1 MHLEEIRAL
10 PRKVIENLDGD
21 IGNLKVYLV
30 QDYNLNLL
38 SRMNFNNPAAINLYK
53 DKLGFEIES
62 FNKDEYGKG
71 HDRSMMALDLSK
83 YTI

>member
-1 MHLEEIRAL
+1 MHLEEIKAL

-30 QDYNLNLL
+30 QDYNLNLTVDI
-38 SRMNFNNPAAINLYK
+38 NNPAAISLYK

-62 FNKDEYGKG
+62 FSKDEYGKG
-71 HDRSMMALDLSK
+71 HDRYKMTLDLSK
-83 YTI
+83 YTK